1 MDLGPV
7 SSGKKKKKKKMCPRN
22 IPVHVGYDSSD

>member
-7 SSGKKKKKKKMCPRN
+7 SSGKKKKKMCPRN

>member
-7 SSGKKKKKKKMCPRN
+7 SSGKKKKKKMCPRN

>member
-7 SSGKKKKKKKMCPRN
+7 SSGKEKKKNNGPRN